1 MKRRDVVK
9 AIGASGVAASL
20 PLRVA
25 EAAPSFSRMP
35 PEGKDTAKICLGFY
49 GPVDE
54 AGMRRL
60 KQIGVD
66 HVLMGGPKIPWSEAD
81 VRARID
87 QFKAGGL
94 TLYNM
99 MISGFD
105 AVIWGRPGA
114 DAQIAD
120 VITSIRAAGKAG
132 LPIVEYN
139 FYANRLM
146 EGYKEETGR
155 AGAGYTAYD
164 YELSKNLPPKEGVGT
179 HTRAQQLERAR
190 RFLKA
195 VVPEAEKA
203 NVRLALHPNDPP
215 VPLSRGSEQLMATV
229 AHWKEYLGLVESPC
243 NGMTFDCGVTREM
256 GEDPVAVCRWLGERD
271 CINHVHFRNVVVRTP
286 YVDYT
291 EVFLDDGQV
300 DLFGVMRELV
310 RQKYPRAIYPEHPRA
325 LDVDRER
332 GSRTSQYPGGG
343 GFTAETYNVAYARAM
358 LQAALTL

>member
-1 MKRRDVVK
+1 MKRRNVVK
-9 AIGASGVAASL
+9 AIGASGIAASL
-20 PLRVA
+20 PLRFA
-25 EAAPSFSRMP
+25 GSQPKFARMP
-35 PEGKDTAKICLGFY
+35 AEGKDTPKICLGFWD
-49 GPVDE
+49 PLDE
-54 AGMRRL
+54 ASMRRR

-66 HVLMGGPKIPWSEAD
+66 YVLTGGPKIPWTEAD
-81 VRARID
+81 VRSRID

-99 MISGFD
+99 MVSGFND
-105 AVIWGRPGA
+105 VIWGGPGA
-114 DAQIAD
+114 DAQVAD

-132 LPIVEYN
+132 LPVIEYN
-139 FYANRLM
+139 FYAHRLT

-164 YELSKNLPPKEGVGT
+164 YDLSKSLPPKDGVGT
-179 HTRAQQLERAR
+179 HTRAQQIERAR

-203 NVRLALHPNDPP
+203 NIRLALHPNDPP
-215 VPLSRGSEQLMATV
+215 VPLSRGSEQLMATF
-229 AHWKEYLGLVESPC
+229 AHWKEYLGLVESPF
-243 NGMTFDCGVTREM
+243 NGMTFDCGVTRET

-271 CINHVHFRNVVVRTP
+271 RINHVHFRNVVVRRP

-300 DLFGVMRELV
+300 DLFGVMKELV
-310 RQKYPRAIYPEHPRA
+310 RQKYPRTIYPEHPRA
-325 LDVDRER
+325 IDVDRAS
-332 GSRTSQYPGGG
+332 GSIRNQYPGGG
-343 GFTAETYNVAYARAM
+343 GFAGEIYNVGYTRAM